1 VMSAKK
7 FGLSKREII
16 KKSREITDIIKN
28 SNSVSGNLIKI
39 YFRFNPSREVVSRV
53 AFAVSKKVKPVVLRN
68 RAKRLLREVY
78 RLNKYRLIDLLSLK
92 NKSIDLVLIYIG
104 DREIL
109 KKLKYADFE
118 RDFLGSIEKIL
129 KFVDEV

>member
-1 VMSAKK
+1 MSAKK

-16 KKSREITDIIKN
+16 KKSSEITEIIKN
-28 SNSVSGNLIKI
+28 SSSVSGSLIKI
-39 YFRFNPSREVVSRV
+39 YFRLNPPRDIVSRV
-53 AFAVSKKVKPVVLRN
+53 AFAASKKVKPIVLRN

-78 RLNKYRLIDLLSLK
+78 RLNRHRLIDLLSLK
-92 NKSIDLVLIYIG
+92 NKSIDLVLLYIG

-118 RDFLGSIEKIL
+118 KDFLPLIEKISG
-129 KFVDEV
+129 FVDEN

>member
-1 VMSAKK
+1 MSAKK

-28 SNSVSGNLIKI
+28 SNSVSGNLVKI
-39 YFRFNPSREVVSRV
+39 YFRLNPSREIISRV

-104 DREIL
+104 EREIL
-109 KKLKYADFE
+109 KKLKYSDFE
-118 RDFLGSIEKIL
+118 KDFLGSIEKIL